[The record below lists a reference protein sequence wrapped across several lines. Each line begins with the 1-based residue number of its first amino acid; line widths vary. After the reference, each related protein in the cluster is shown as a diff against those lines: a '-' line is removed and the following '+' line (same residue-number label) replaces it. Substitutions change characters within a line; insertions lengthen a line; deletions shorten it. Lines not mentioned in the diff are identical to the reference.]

1 MFQVF
6 PYDNLPQFIC
16 HRCLYK
22 VDSYYKFKEDC
33 LQCDQFLKAK
43 KKKVTPLLVNMII
56 F

>member
-6 PYDNLPQFIC
+6 PYDSLPQFIC

-33 LQCDQFLKAK
+33 LHCEQFLKAK
-43 KKKVTPLLVNMII
+43 KEKVTLLLVNMII